1 MLMNTKNEQTKAFRF
16 SGDMFDILVMT
27 VFGSVYM
34 FLFSKGS
41 TYPITTVVA
50 SFVGSYIG
58 HTFVIMI
65 FKKFRKK

>member
-1 MLMNTKNEQTKAFRF
+1 MSQLIKNEEKKPFRF

-50 SFVGSYIG
+50 AFVGSYIG
-58 HTFVIMI
+58 HTAVTMI
-65 FKKFRKK
+65 FKKYRKK